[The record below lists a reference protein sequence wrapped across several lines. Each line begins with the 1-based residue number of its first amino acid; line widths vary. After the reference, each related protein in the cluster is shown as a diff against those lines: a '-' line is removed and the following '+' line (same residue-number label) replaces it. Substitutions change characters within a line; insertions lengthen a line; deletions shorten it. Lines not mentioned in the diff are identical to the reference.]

1 MMMIKHMLALAS
13 LLLGCLAVTGAEA
26 SADEEIRQPAARGD
40 HIESLLRQMTLEE
53 KVGQLTQAAGGR
65 SKNLNSKLTAEELD
79 RVRAGRVGSYLHV
92 AGAEPLRE
100 LQRVAVEESRLKIP
114 LLFAMDVVHGYR
126 TIFPVPLAIAASWD
140 PEQWEI
146 TARISARE
154 AASSGLHWTFAPMVD
169 ITRDPRWGRVVEG
182 SGEDPYL
189 GSIMAAAQV
198 RGYQGEDLAAAD
210 TVMAATKHFGAYG
223 APTGGRDYGSA
234 DISERSLHETY
245 LPPFHA
251 AMTAGTGSYMTAFN
265 DIAGRPTTANAD
277 LVNGTLRSKWGF
289 DGMIVSDWNAIAEL
303 MNHGIATTR
312 SEAGALA
319 ISAGVDMDMMS
330 LVYADDL
337 PAAVASNPVLLQ
349 HLDNAVRNVLKA
361 KQKLGLFDDPF
372 IYHDTAKEAAMLRAQ
387 DHIDAARRV
396 AVRSIV
402 MLKND
407 NAILPLAGTKKRIAV
422 IGSLATDRQSQLGS
436 WRARGDKAEVISL
449 LDGIKAG
456 AGKGT
461 VVNHAA
467 GIDADNPD
475 ALKGAVALA
484 NDSDIVILVT
494 GEDYDL
500 SGEARSR
507 SDISLPRDQQRL
519 ADAILAVDKP
529 VIVALAGGRPLAVPG
544 LAEKADAILMAWF
557 LGNQAGPAL
566 ADVIFGKAAPGGK
579 LPISFPRATGQVPY
593 SYGEYPSGRPAD
605 PDPAKDTNRYS
616 DLPITPLY
624 PFGHG
629 LSYGDIELS
638 NLELGSPTLDGST
651 PIEISVTLTNNGK
664 LAGDETVQLYLRDR
678 LSTVA
683 QPQKILRG
691 FRRLSLKPQEKKT
704 VSFTL
709 TSDQLAFY
717 GPDGK
722 WRSEAGMFD
731 VMVGSSAETIVL
743 TGAFELTETVES
755 EVPAAAIATGV
766 TVQ

>member
-1 MMMIKHMLALAS
+1 MIKHMLALAS

-126 TIFPVPLAIAASWD
+126 TIFPVPLAITASWD
-140 PEQWEI
+140 PEQWET

-210 TVMAATKHFGAYG
+210 TVMAATKHFGAS
-223 APTGGRDYGSA
+223 TGGRDYGSA

-456 AGKGT
+456 AGKGA

-544 LAEKADAILMAWF
+544 
-557 LGNQAGPAL
+557 
-566 ADVIFGKAAPGGK
+566 GK

-638 NLELGSPTLDGST
+638 NLELGSPTMDGST
-651 PIEISVTLTNNGK
+651 PIEISATLTNNGK

-678 LSTVA
+678 HSTIA

-704 VSFTL
+704 VSFTP
-709 TSDQLAFY
+709 TSDQLAFF

-755 EVPAAAIATGV
+755 KVPASAIATGV